1 MKSEN
6 FEFLCN
12 GWPELAA
19 LGGFAEAYARTDP
32 ASALVKLRLFG
43 ENLTK
48 DIYRDLQLPKPD
60 QPTFV
65 DLLKN
70 PAFTAITPKVVLDK
84 LHALRMH
91 GNKAAHGEPARSDN
105 ALWLLKEAYDL
116 GRWIFVRYGGGNA
129 QAISAFRQPPQPQA
143 EPARERRQVLEK
155 LAAQEAQMDALLQE
169 LEATRQKATA
179 AQKKADELK
188 ALAAQATSVANE
200 LEFDEATTRARLID
214 SLLASAGWDV
224 AAGEASTKEVGKEIE
239 IPHQPTESGIG
250 YADYVLWDDNG
261 NPLAVIEAK
270 KTSVDPERGRHQAK
284 LYADGLEKVHNYR
297 PVIFYTN
304 GFDIWIW
311 DDAQGFPPR
320 KLFGFYS
327 KDSLQLLANYQRSQR
342 KPLDTIEID
351 ENIVNRLYQIE
362 AIKRV
367 TERLST
373 KHRKALIVQAT
384 GTGKTRVAIALTDL
398 LIRAGWV
405 KRVLFLCDRRE
416 LRKQAKN
423 AFNDFLSEPIRI
435 VNSRVKS
442 NASERIFLATYPAMQ
457 KVFQSFDPG
466 FFDLIIADE
475 SHRSIYNVYGD
486 IFHYF
491 DCNQIGLTATPLD
504 FVTRSTFRLFDCE
517 GQLPTANYDLEQA
530 VTDGY
535 LTPFEVFEHTT
546 QFLRE
551 GISLDTLTKEQI
563 EQLEEQ
569 GEDPSQYDFS
579 SEQIDKA
586 IYNKD
591 TNRAILRNLME
602 NGLRDATGQTLGKS
616 IIFARNHEHAVLL
629 RRLFDELYPQYG
641 GKFCQVIDNYDPRAE
656 QLIDDFKG
664 EGANNELTIA
674 LSVDMLDTGID
685 IPDILNLVF
694 AKPVKSPVK
703 FWQMIGRGTRL
714 CPDLFGP
721 GKNKSIFRIFDHWGN
736 FARFEMG
743 YRPAEPAQSKPVMQ
757 LVFEERLLL
766 AEIALHKSE
775 IAVFDKATELIAA
788 DIAALPEESIAV
800 REKWKEK
807 RALSEPGTLKTFAPA
822 TVARL
827 RQEIAP
833 LMQWR
838 NIRGR
843 SDAYALDLLIAR
855 MENALLRGSG
865 QLGDLKVDLLDRL
878 AALRMHLNPVRDKAE
893 VIKRVKSDEFWSAPT
908 VEALE
913 EVRIPL
919 RDIMHHRDR
928 SGSQV
933 VSPKIADITE
943 DAASVQYN
951 RRSASLKSVD
961 MKAYQQIVEA
971 ELKKHFETNP
981 ILKKIRVG
989 EPVSEADLQALVAL
1003 VLTQNPNVRREDLEE
1018 FFNATAQPLTFTI
1031 RTIVGMEP
1039 EAVQTKFSEFA
1050 RKHPKLT
1057 AKQTRFLSLLQNHI
1071 ARYGTIAIER
1081 LYEAPFTVVDADGLD
1096 GVFENESE
1104 VSDLLDVVRTFGPP
1118 SGDRGDQRALG
1129 HLQPR
1134 DVDIDEVAVDAVVTE
1149 NLAVEQ
1155 VDCGRHD
1162 GGAAD
1167 PLVQA
1172 ERARGRGLPPRL
1184 SGW

>member
-1 MKSEN
+1 MKSTN
-6 FEFLCN
+6 FEILRDQ
-12 GWPELAA
+12 WPELAG
-19 LGGFAEAYARTDP
+19 LGGFAESYAHADP
-32 ASALVKLRLFG
+32 ASALVKLRLFA

-48 DIYRDLQLPKPD
+48 DIYRDLRLPKPE

-70 PAFTAITPKVVLDK
+70 PAFCAITPKVVLDK
-84 LHALRMH
+84 LHALRIH
-91 GNKAAHGEPARSDN
+91 GNKAAHGEEAKSQK
-105 ALWLLKEAYDL
+105 ALWLLKEAHDL
-116 GRWIFVRYGGGNA
+116 ARWLAVQRGDAKASDIP
-129 QAISAFRQPPQPQA
+129 AFELPAAPQEA
-143 EPARERRQVLEK
+143 AARERRQVLEK
-155 LAAQEAQMDALLQE
+155 LAAQEAQMDALLSE
-169 LEATRQKATA
+169 LETARQA
-179 AQKKADELK
+179 ASAAEKKAEELK
-188 ALAAQATSVANE
+188 ALADAGQAAANA
-200 LEFDEATTRARLID
+200 LDFDEAVTRTRLID

-224 AAGEASTKEVGKEIE
+224 GASLSSTAEVGKEIE
-239 IPHQPTESGIG
+239 VEHQPTESGLG

-270 KTSVDPERGRHQAK
+270 KTSVDTELGRHQAK
-284 LYADGLEKVHNYR
+284 LYADGLEKMHGYR

-311 DDAQGFPPR
+311 DDAQGYPPR
-320 KLFGFYS
+320 KLFGIYS
-327 KDSLQLLANYQRSQR
+327 KDSLQLLANYQRQQR
-342 KPLDTIEID
+342 TPLDTIEIN
-351 ENIVNRLYQIE
+351 ETIVNRLYQIE
-362 AIKRV
+362 SIKRV
-367 TERLST
+367 SERFT
-373 KHRKALIVQAT
+373 AKHRKALIVQAT

-435 VNSRVKS
+435 ITSRVKS

-457 KVFQSFDPG
+457 KVFQSFDTG

-491 DCNQIGLTATPLD
+491 DCHQIGLTATPVD
-504 FVTRSTFRLFDCE
+504 FVTKSTFRLFNCE
-517 GQLPTANYDLEQA
+517 GQLPTANYDLERA
-530 VTDGY
+530 VKDGY

-551 GISLDTLTKEQI
+551 GISLDTLTAAQI

-579 SEQIDKA
+579 SEQVDKV

-602 NGLRDATGQTLGKS
+602 NGVRDATGQLPGKS
-616 IIFARNHEHAVLL
+616 IIFARNHQHAVLL
-629 RRLFDELYPQYG
+629 RQLFDEMYPQYG

-664 EGANNELTIA
+664 EGTNNDLTIA
-674 LSVDMLDTGID
+674 ISIDMLDTGID
-685 IPDILNLVF
+685 IPEILNLVF

-714 CPDLFGP
+714 CEDLFGP
-721 GKNKSIFRIFDHWGN
+721 GQDKTIFRIFDHWGN
-736 FARFEMG
+736 FERFEMG
-743 YRPAEPAQSKPVMQ
+743 YRPAEPTQSKSLMQ

-766 AEIALHKSE
+766 AETALQKSE
-775 IAVFDKATELIAA
+775 IPVFESAIDLIAA
-788 DIAALPEESIAV
+788 DIEALPEESIAV

-807 RALSEPGTLKTFAPA
+807 RTLAQPATLKAFAPA
-822 TVARL
+822 TVVRL
-827 RQEIAP
+827 RQDIAP

-855 MENALLRGSG
+855 MQNALLRGSG
-865 QLGDLKVDLLDRL
+865 QIADLRIELMDRL
-878 AALRMHLNPVRDKAE
+878 AALQMHLNPVREKAE
-893 VIKRVKSDEFWSAPT
+893 IIKRVNADEFWKSVSIAG
-908 VEALE
+908 LE

-919 RDIMHHRDR
+919 RDIMHHRER
-928 SGSQV
+928 GSGQPLPV
-933 VSPKIADITE
+933 KIIDITE
-943 DAASVQYN
+943 DDASIHYS
-951 RRSASLKSVD
+951 RRSASLKAVD
-961 MKAYQQIVEA
+961 MKAYQQVVED

-981 ILKKIRVG
+981 TLKKIRAG
-989 EPVSEADLQALVAL
+989 EPVSASDLQALVSL
-1003 VLTQNPNVRREDLEE
+1003 ILTQSPDASRAVLEE
-1018 FFNATAQPLTFTI
+1018 FFSATAAPLQFAI
-1031 RTIVGMEP
+1031 RAIIGIDAQ
-1039 EAVQTKFSEFA
+1039 AVQEKFAEFA

-1057 AKQTRFLSLLQNHI
+1057 AKQTRFLGLLQNHI
-1071 ARYGTIAIER
+1071 ARYGTITIDK

-1096 GVFENESE
+1096 GVFEDEDE
-1104 VSDLLDVVRTFGPP
+1104 VTDLLQVIQAFGPP
-1118 SGDRGDQRALG
+1118 EADGNETHPNER
-1129 HLQPR
+1129 
-1134 DVDIDEVAVDAVVTE
+1134 
-1149 NLAVEQ
+1149 NEQ
-1155 VDCGRHD
+1155 
-1162 GGAAD
+1162 
-1167 PLVQA
+1167 
-1172 ERARGRGLPPRL
+1172 
-1184 SGW
+1184 

>member
-6 FEFLCN
+6 FEILRD

-19 LGGFAEAYARTDP
+19 LGGFAEAYVHPDP
-32 ASALVKLRLFG
+32 ATALVKLRLFA

-48 DIYRDLQLPKPD
+48 DIYHDLRLPKPD
-60 QPTFV
+60 QLTFI

-91 GNKAAHGEPARSDN
+91 GNKAAHGEQVKPEN
-105 ALWLLKEAYDL
+105 ALWLLREAHDL
-116 GRWIFVRYGGGNA
+116 ARWLFVRYGDGKA
-129 QAISAFRQPPQPQA
+129 QEIPSFKQRTTPLVEQV
-143 EPARERRQVLEK
+143 RERRNVLEK
-155 LAAQEAQMDALLQE
+155 LAAQEAQMESLLQE
-169 LEATRQKATA
+169 LEATHQKATA
-179 AQKKADELK
+179 AERKAEELEVLAVK
-188 ALAAQATSVANE
+188 AAQAANE

-214 SLLASAGWDV
+214 SLLASVGWDM
-224 AAGEASTKEVGKEIE
+224 AAAEASTEEVGKEVE
-239 IPHQPTESGIG
+239 VPNQPTESGIG

-284 LYADGLEKVHNYR
+284 LYADGLEKAHGHR

-320 KLFGFYS
+320 KLYGFYS
-327 KDSLQLLANYQRSQR
+327 KDSLQHLANYQRAER
-342 KPLDTIEID
+342 KPLGTLEIN

-367 TERLST
+367 SEHFTN

-384 GTGKTRVAIALTDL
+384 GAGKTRVAIALTDL

-435 VNSRVKS
+435 INSRVKS

-491 DCNQIGLTATPLD
+491 DCHQVGLTATPVD
-504 FVTRSTFRLFDCE
+504 FVTRSTFSLFDCE

-530 VTDGY
+530 VDDGY
-535 LTPFEVFEHTT
+535 LSPFEVFEHTT

-551 GISLDTLTKEQI
+551 GISLDTLSKEQI

-579 SEQIDKA
+579 SEHVDKV

-602 NGLRDATGQTLGKS
+602 NGLHDTTGQLLGKS
-616 IIFARNHEHAVLL
+616 IIFARNHQHAVLL
-629 RRLFDELYPQYG
+629 RQLFDEMYPQYG

-664 EGANNELTIA
+664 EGSNSDLTIA
-674 LSVDMLDTGID
+674 ISVDMLDTGID
-685 IPDILNLVF
+685 IPEILNLVF

-703 FWQMIGRGTRL
+703 FWQIIGRGTRL
-714 CPDLFGP
+714 CEDLFGP
-721 GKNKSIFRIFDHWGN
+721 GQDKTIFRIFDHWGN
-736 FARFEMG
+736 FERFETG
-743 YRPAEPAQSKPVMQ
+743 YRPAEPTQSKSLMQ
-757 LVFEERLLL
+757 IVFEERLLL
-766 AEIALHKSE
+766 AETALQKSE
-775 IAVFDKATELIAA
+775 VPIFETAINLIAA
-788 DIAALPEESIAV
+788 DIEALPEESIAV

-807 RALSEPGTLKTFAPA
+807 RTLSQPATLKAFAPV
-822 TVARL
+822 TVVRL
-827 RQEIAP
+827 RQDIAP

-855 MENALLRGSG
+855 MQNALLRGSG
-865 QLGDLKVDLLDRL
+865 QIADLKIELMDRL
-878 AALRMHLNPVRDKAE
+878 AGLQMHLNPVREKAE
-893 VIKRVKSDEFWSAPT
+893 IIKRVKADDFWKNVNIA
-908 VEALE
+908 ALE
-913 EVRIPL
+913 EVRKPL
-919 RDIMHHRDR
+919 REIMHHRERD
-928 SGSQV
+928 GGQ
-933 VSPKIADITE
+933 PLLAKIVDITE
-943 DAASVQYN
+943 DNAGIHFS
-951 RRSASLKSVD
+951 RRLVSLKAVD
-961 MKAYQQIVEA
+961 MKAYQQIVEE
-971 ELKKHFETNP
+971 ELKKHFNTNP
-981 ILKKIRVG
+981 TLKKIRAG
-989 EPVSEADLQALVAL
+989 EAVSDSDLNALVSL
-1003 VLTQNPNVRREDLEE
+1003 ILTQSPDASRAVLAE
-1018 FFNATAQPLTFTI
+1018 FFSAMAEPLQFAI
-1031 RTIVGMEP
+1031 RAIIGMDAK
-1039 EAVQTKFSEFA
+1039 AVQAKFVEFA

-1057 AKQTRFLSLLQNHI
+1057 AKQTRFLGLLQNHI
-1071 ARYGTIAIER
+1071 ARYGSITIEK
-1081 LYEAPFTVVDADGLD
+1081 LYEAPFTVVDVDGLD
-1096 GVFENESE
+1096 GVFENEDE
-1104 VSDLLDVVRTFGPP
+1104 VTDLLQVIQVFCKPTAG
-1118 SGDRGDQRALG
+1118 GDETHSNGR
-1129 HLQPR
+1129 
-1134 DVDIDEVAVDAVVTE
+1134 
-1149 NLAVEQ
+1149 VE
-1155 VDCGRHD
+1155 
-1162 GGAAD
+1162 
-1167 PLVQA
+1167 
-1172 ERARGRGLPPRL
+1172 
-1184 SGW
+1184 

>member
-1 MKSEN
+1 
-6 FEFLCN
+6 
-12 GWPELAA
+12 
-19 LGGFAEAYARTDP
+19 
-32 ASALVKLRLFG
+32 
-43 ENLTK
+43 
-48 DIYRDLQLPKPD
+48 
-60 QPTFV
+60 
-65 DLLKN
+65 
-70 PAFTAITPKVVLDK
+70 
-84 LHALRMH
+84 
-91 GNKAAHGEPARSDN
+91 
-105 ALWLLKEAYDL
+105 
-116 GRWIFVRYGGGNA
+116 
-129 QAISAFRQPPQPQA
+129 
-143 EPARERRQVLEK
+143 
-155 LAAQEAQMDALLQE
+155 
-169 LEATRQKATA
+169 
-179 AQKKADELK
+179 
-188 ALAAQATSVANE
+188 
-200 LEFDEATTRARLID
+200 
-214 SLLASAGWDV
+214 
-224 AAGEASTKEVGKEIE
+224 
-239 IPHQPTESGIG
+239 
-250 YADYVLWDDNG
+250 
-261 NPLAVIEAK
+261 VIEAK

-284 LYADGLEKVHNYR
+284 LYADGLEKVHGHR

-320 KLFGFYS
+320 KLYGFYS
-327 KDSLQLLANYQRSQR
+327 KDSLQHLANYQRVER
-342 KPLDTIEID
+342 KPLDTIEIN
-351 ENIVNRLYQIE
+351 ETIVNRLYQIE

-367 TERLST
+367 GERFT
-373 KHRKALIVQAT
+373 DKHRKALIVQAT

-435 VNSRVKS
+435 ITSRVKS

-457 KVFQSFDPG
+457 KVFQSFDTG

-491 DCNQIGLTATPLD
+491 DCHQIGLTATPVD

-530 VTDGY
+530 VEERW

-551 GISLDTLTKEQI
+551 GISLDTLTKDQI

-579 SEQIDKA
+579 SEQVDKA

-602 NGLRDATGQTLGKS
+602 NGLRDATGQLPGKT
-616 IIFARNHEHAVLL
+616 IIFARNHQHAVLL
-629 RRLFDELYPQYG
+629 RQLFDEMYPQYG
-641 GKFCQVIDNYDPRAE
+641 GTFCQVIDNYDPRAE

-664 EGANNELTIA
+664 EGTNHDLTIA
-674 LSVDMLDTGID
+674 ISVDMLDTGID
-685 IPDILNLVF
+685 IPEILNLVF

-714 CPDLFGP
+714 CEDLFGP
-721 GKNKSIFRIFDHWGN
+721 GQDKSIFRIFDHWGN
-736 FARFEMG
+736 FERFEMG
-743 YRPAEPAQSKPVMQ
+743 YRPAEPTQSKSVMQ

-766 AEIALHKSE
+766 AETALQKSE
-775 IAVFDKATELIAA
+775 IPIFEKAIELIAA

-807 RALSEPGTLKTFAPA
+807 RSLSAPGTLKSFAPA

-855 MENALLRGSG
+855 MQNALLRGSG
-865 QLGDLKVDLLDRL
+865 QLADLKVELMDRL
-878 AALRMHLNPVRDKAE
+878 ATLQMHLNPVREKAE
-893 VIKRVKSDEFWSAPT
+893 VIQRVKSDEFWDNLT
-908 VEALE
+908 VQALE
-913 EVRIPL
+913 EVRVPL
-919 RDIMHHRDR
+919 REIMHHRER
-928 SGSQV
+928 GGGMLLPPKV
-933 VSPKIADITE
+933 VDITE
-943 DAASVQYN
+943 DETTVQYS

-981 ILKKIRVG
+981 TLQKIRAG
-989 EPVSEADLQALVAL
+989 ESVSESDLEALVSL
-1003 VLTQNPNVRREDLEE
+1003 ILTQSPNASREVLAE
-1018 FFNATAQPLTFTI
+1018 FFGATAEPLQFAI
-1031 RTIVGMEP
+1031 RTIIGMDP
-1039 EAVQTKFSEFA
+1039 EAVQAKFAAFA

-1057 AKQTRFLSLLQNHI
+1057 AKQTRFMALLQNHI
-1071 ARYGTIAIER
+1071 ARYGSITVER
-1081 LYEAPFTVVDADGLD
+1081 LYDAPFTVVDADGLD
-1096 GVFENESE
+1096 GVFENENE
-1104 VSDLLDVVRTFGPP
+1104 VNDLLEVVRTFEPP
-1118 SGDRGDQRALG
+1118 
-1129 HLQPR
+1129 
-1134 DVDIDEVAVDAVVTE
+1134 
-1149 NLAVEQ
+1149 VEDHRKQ
-1155 VDCGRHD
+1155 T
-1162 GGAAD
+1162 
-1167 PLVQA
+1167 
-1172 ERARGRGLPPRL
+1172 
-1184 SGW
+1184 